1 MRHWENWLDARFPPS
16 HRLIPI
22 LKDSSFKNKDKLP
35 TKSRRFLFSAKP
47 DGTISEL
54 KVLNQI
60 QNTSCAIDYNT
71 SGLYYPSLDYNGFL
85 FPLTLFHS
93 SALWLYLVIQKFS
106 N

>member
-1 MRHWENWLDARFPPS
+1 MIFSGPFFLLSFSPLFTS
-16 HRLIPI
+16 PI
-22 LKDSSFKNKDKLP
+22 LK
-35 TKSRRFLFSAKP
+35 FLFSAKP

-93 SALWLYLVIQKFS
+93 SALWLYLVIQK
-106 N
+106 